1 MSDSFLIPVFQSI
14 IDFQSGG
21 VHAREV
27 LARWLKND
35 RCFGPA
41 EVAGPIDWAAID
53 AEILLALCQ
62 QKTWFTNNQ
71 YKLFLNVSVETLQSD
86 LRFKVWIDRIKSF
99 TDGVGTQLVVEITE
113 SITDS
118 LLALRWPVLSQ
129 LNRVPY
135 AMADFADDYSSIQPQ
150 ITHQRDYSTPHAK

>member
-118 LLALRWPVLSQ
+118 LRSEEHTSELQSLMRIS
-129 LNRVPY
+129 Y
-135 AMADFADDYSSIQPQ
+135 AVFCLKKKKIHKNQ
-150 ITHQRDYSTPHAK
+150 H

>member
-1 MSDSFLIPVFQSI
+1 MLRRPPRSTRTDT
-14 IDFQSGG
+14 
-21 VHAREV
+21 
-27 LARWLKND
+27 
-35 RCFGPA
+35 
-41 EVAGPIDWAAID
+41 
-53 AEILLALCQ
+53 LLPY
-62 QKTWFTNNQ
+62 TWFTNNQ

-129 LNRVPY
+129 LNRVQY
-135 AMADFADDYSSIQPQ
+135 AMDEVGDDYS
-150 ITHQRDYSTPHAK
+150 DGKSTRLNSSP